1 MGTNSAETFRRGTAS
16 FAWCSTCNTGG
27 GPAHTI
33 DLPVEAKHRAHLGQR
48 YDRGHRTTPTHGDM
62 RDRHMQGAGLVARTM
77 ACPSRV
83 ASTVPFVSSCRCCPS
98 IHPPTAGCSTCSK
111 ARGRIMCL
119 CFPEARANPNPN
131 PPPPLLH
138 AATQLSKRGH
148 VPIVDIHPCMQS
160 YNILPG

>member
-1 MGTNSAETFRRGTAS
+1 MGTNSAETFRRCTAS

-33 DLPVEAKHRAHLGQR
+33 DLPVEAKHRTHLGQR
-48 YDRGHRTTPTHGDM
+48 YDRGHRTTPAHGDM

-77 ACPSRV
+77 ACRSRA

-98 IHPPTAGCSTCSK
+98 IHPPTAGCSICSK
-111 ARGRIMCL
+111 ARERESCACVPQRLGLTLTLTRRLRSYMPL
-119 CFPEARANPNPN
+119 HNRAS
-131 PPPPLLH
+131 
-138 AATQLSKRGH
+138 AG
-148 VPIVDIHPCMQS
+148 VPIVDIRPCMQA